1 MENKA
6 HALAAGAFVLVAAA
20 LLLALA
26 VWLTRDSGA
35 RRVYEVSTRDAVTG
49 LQPQATVRFR
59 GVNVGKVA
67 SIGFDRQVPG
77 NVLLRLAV
85 DEDTPVTRSTFA
97 SLGFQGVTGIAFVQL
112 DDSGESKELLV
123 SSDEQLARIPMRP
136 GLVSQL
142 SDQSTRILTQ
152 LEETSRRI
160 NLLLAPDN
168 QKTLMTAIGS
178 LGQAASGISQLAGAT
193 DQAQG
198 SAAGAEPVN
207 IPQLLQEAGVTL
219 KSIQQTSASVAG
231 SADEVKKSAGEFSQM
246 AQRLNQPGGAL
257 DQLTEGA
264 AALAATGQALN
275 AATLPRLNR
284 AADETARTVRQ
295 VGRAASTVSD
305 NPQALIFGNGPV
317 APGPGEPGFSA
328 PGGKP

>member
-26 VWLTRDSGA
+26 VWLTSDSGA

-123 SSDEQLARIPMRP
+123 SSDEQFARIPMRP

-142 SDQSTRILTQ
+142 SEQSTRILTQ

-178 LGQAASGISQLAGAT
+178 LGQAASSISQLTGAT
-193 DQAQG
+193 DKAQG

-207 IPQLLQEAGVTL
+207 IPQLLQEASVTL
-219 KSIQQTSASVAG
+219 KSIRQTSASVAG

-246 AQRLNQPGGAL
+246 SQRLNQPGGAL

-284 AADETARTVRQ
+284 TADETARTVRQ

-317 APGPGEPGFSA
+317 APGPGEPGFPA